1 MANIVFINL
10 LSRMTMATGHLMG
23 TLLSNNHQT
32 HTINFKR
39 QESRL
44 VSDIPND
51 HNYQPSD
58 FPMRTYGL
66 VNRDIQLEETSGWK
80 KISPL
85 ETKNLVIRLHELQ
98 PDAIGLTCLSHAL
111 SLAEEVS
118 AILKQH
124 FNCPIIIG
132 GVGAITEPQ
141 RSIGFTDLACKG
153 EGEAIILEI
162 AQRLD
167 DNQDLSGITGTLFK
181 LPNGEIQDNGKAPL
195 SDLSSIALPNY
206 DPKNYTYINGL
217 RFEREVPHNH
227 RDPDKSFQIMTQRGC
242 PFSCSFCIES
252 YLQIEFGKKEHLRRT
267 SVDRAIAELKY
278 AKEKLG
284 FESIAFWDDVFP
296 INPDWLD
303 EFLPR
308 YKKEI
313 GLPFFCYTY
322 PSTTKPD
329 VLAKLKDAGCR
340 TITMGIQ
347 SGSERILHDI
357 FDRRTKQKQV
367 LDSAKVLI
375 ESGIPFAHV
384 DLIPKTAFDTIEDLE
399 DTLQLL
405 INLPQQLSPTFFNEL
420 AIYPNYPIHKKLQEH
435 NVIGTS
441 NALPESTY
449 IYYFKLMT
457 LTRYEKF
464 SKEFILELHSNPI
477 YRENHSLLNQY
488 LPSDEENLTNAVPGH
503 QMKKD
508 EKKVVNEYQ
517 IESKP
522 SLLKKIKDKLTNLT

>member
-23 TLLSNNHQT
+23 TLLDNGHQT

-39 QESRL
+39 QEPRL
-44 VSDIPND
+44 VADIPND
-51 HNYQPSD
+51 PEYQPSD

-66 VNRDIQLEETSGWK
+66 INQDMALEETSGWK
-80 KISPL
+80 KIQ
-85 ETKNLVIRLHELQ
+85 EREARHLVLRLKELN

-111 SLAEEVS
+111 SLAEEV
-118 AILKQH
+118 AGILREH
-124 FNCPIIIG
+124 FQVPIIIG

-141 RSIGFTDLACKG
+141 RAIGFTDLTCTG
-153 EGEAIILEI
+153 EGEQIILEI
-162 AQRLD
+162 AERLD
-167 DNQDLSGITGTLFK
+167 QKKDLSGIVGTLFR
-181 LPNGEIQDNGKAPL
+181 LPNGEIQHNGKAPL
-195 SDLSSIALPNY
+195 TDLTTMALPNY
-206 DPKNYTYINGL
+206 DSCNYTYINGPRL
-217 RFEREVPHNH
+217 ERLVPHNH

-242 PFSCSFCIES
+242 PFSCTFCIES
-252 YLQIEFGKKEHLRRT
+252 YLQNEFGKKEHLRRT
-267 SVDRAIAELKY
+267 SVDRALAELKY

-308 YKKEI
+308 YKAEI

-329 VLAKLKDAGCR
+329 VLAKLRDAGCR

-357 FDRRTKQKQV
+357 FDRRTKAKQV
-367 LDSAKVLI
+367 LAAADVLVN
-375 ESGIPFAHV
+375 SGIMFAHV
-384 DLIPKTAFDTIEDLE
+384 DLIPKTAFDTEQDLE

-405 INLPQQLSPTFFNEL
+405 LDLPQQLAPTFFNEL
-420 AIYPNYPIHKKLQEH
+420 AIYPNYPIHDKLKAH
-435 NVIGTS
+435 DVIGTS

-457 LTRYEKF
+457 LTRYPRY
-464 SKEFILELHSNPI
+464 SKDFIKELHANPI
-477 YRENHSLLNQY
+477 YRQDHSLLNQY
-488 LPSDEENLTNAVPGH
+488 LPRDDENLTSAIPGH
-503 QMKKD
+503 QMQKD
-508 EKKVVNEYQ
+508 EQVQ
-517 IESKP
+517 A
-522 SLLKKIKDKLTNLT
+522 SLNV